1 MNPWENAFVR
11 WMLLLPA
18 HEDEHL
24 TQTLE
29 TNYEKSIEYDYFLK
43 NISEKMKAC

>member
-1 MNPWENAFVR
+1 MNPWENAFAR
-11 WMLLLPA
+11 WMLLLPV

-29 TNYEKSIEYDYFLK
+29 ETNFNFMLD
-43 NISEKMKAC
+43 